1 MIWRLLKRMRLWI
14 MNLYI
19 KDLRILITLIFTLI
33 FENKIELKKKAFS
46 CEFNFDYFSCK
57 NARNFLHDIK
67 KKKARLFFNK
77 IYKVLSGYFPVSKVF
92 FLMSRLSEPTHRTP

>member
-33 FENKIELKKKAFS
+33 FENKIELKKK
-46 CEFNFDYFSCK
+46 K
-57 NARNFLHDIK
+57 LFLANLILIISHVKMHEI
-67 KKKARLFFNK
+67 FF
-77 IYKVLSGYFPVSKVF
+77 
-92 FLMSRLSEPTHRTP
+92 MT